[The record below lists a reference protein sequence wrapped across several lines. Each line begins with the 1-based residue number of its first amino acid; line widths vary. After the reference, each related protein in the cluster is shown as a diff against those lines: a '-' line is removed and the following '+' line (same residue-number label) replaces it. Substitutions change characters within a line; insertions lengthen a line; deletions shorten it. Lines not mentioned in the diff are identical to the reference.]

1 MKIKTTEKRLTFTV
15 LVISIMTVILFFISE
30 ATGTAL
36 LMTLAE
42 KTGSQSFEILAGL
55 WLLFGGVVIVKIVS
69 DKVNIEIEIEEPS
82 E

>member
-1 MKIKTTEKRLTFTV
+1 MKIKTTEKRLTLTV

-30 ATGTAL
+30 AAGTAL

-55 WLLFGGVVIVKIVS
+55 WLLFGGAIVIKIVS
-69 DKVNIEIEIEEPS
+69 DKVDIEVEEPS